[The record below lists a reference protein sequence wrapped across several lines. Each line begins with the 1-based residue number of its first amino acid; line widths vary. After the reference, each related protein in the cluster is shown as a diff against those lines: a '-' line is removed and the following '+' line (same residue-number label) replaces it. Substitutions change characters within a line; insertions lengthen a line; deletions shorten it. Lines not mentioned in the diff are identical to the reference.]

1 MDEMK
6 NLKTC
11 ARARGGFIIGGSR
24 FENIVAEETSG
35 SSSARLEKNTYMW
48 WGLLVYQISS
58 AHAGKMPWLV
68 VGCVVEERARR
79 DFVGQKRKFVVRGAK
94 KGGAEIA

>member
-1 MDEMK
+1 MKSGVNKMDEMK

-35 SSSARLEKNTYMW
+35 SSSARLEKNTYM
-48 WGLLVYQISS
+48 
-58 AHAGKMPWLV
+58 
-68 VGCVVEERARR
+68 
-79 DFVGQKRKFVVRGAK
+79 
-94 KGGAEIA
+94 